1 MGCFHFFEKNFRI
14 SIDSVTMLRY
24 NECVTMLRAPE
35 KSKKGGRKMQPEEN
49 LISKKLLL
57 EKYSISYGALYRW
70 KRKGLI
76 PEEWFIKKSTVTG
89 QETFFPKDLI
99 FKRVELILSNKE
111 DILLDELAKKI
122 SGDEENNAKIVIDTV
137 FGEKTF
143 RIKDIKSIK
152 RVLENGES
160 TDLSEILKI

>member
-1 MGCFHFFEKNFRI
+1 MNSGDENL
-14 SIDSVTMLRY
+14 V
-24 NECVTMLRAPE
+24 
-35 KSKKGGRKMQPEEN
+35 SKKN
-49 LISKKLLL
+49 LL

-76 PEEWFIKKSTVTG
+76 PEEWFIKKSTPTG

-99 FKRVELILSNKE
+99 FERVEMILEKKE
-111 DILLDELAKKI
+111 DVLLDELAEKI
-122 SGDEENNAKIVIDTV
+122 SGEEESDARIIIDTV

-152 RVLENGES
+152 RVLENGE
-160 TDLSEILKI
+160 TADLSEILKF

>member
-1 MGCFHFFEKNFRI
+1 MDLSDK
-14 SIDSVTMLRY
+14 
-24 NECVTMLRAPE
+24 
-35 KSKKGGRKMQPEEN
+35 N

-76 PEEWFIKKSTVTG
+76 PEDWFIKKSTTTG

-99 FKRVELILSNKE
+99 FERVEMILSKKE
-111 DILLDELAKKI
+111 DILLDELAEKI
-122 SGDEENNAKIVIDTV
+122 SGEEESNAKIVIETV

-143 RIKDIKSIK
+143 RIKDIKSVK
-152 RVLENGES
+152 RILENGET
-160 TDLSEILKI
+160 TDFNEILKY